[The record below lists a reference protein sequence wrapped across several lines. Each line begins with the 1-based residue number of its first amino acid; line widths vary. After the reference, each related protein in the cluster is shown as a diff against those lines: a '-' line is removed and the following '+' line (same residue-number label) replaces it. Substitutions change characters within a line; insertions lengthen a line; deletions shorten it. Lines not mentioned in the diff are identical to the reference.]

1 MLYLRHGWRR
11 RNTMLLR
18 SFALVVLALIISL
31 PVGILSRAEAI
42 IIGSQGTAAS
52 PGADGGIE
60 SNSMSV
66 PTIQVAPNPFWAPAE
81 PGSSWVSFTQSGN
94 PASPGFVV
102 VANNTVVTFR
112 ESFVLAPAGGNYT
125 GNLIVFA
132 DDSTSVIVDG
142 VLRMAEA
149 STVGNTYAICSDFGI
164 GCRVETRG
172 VIPLSLAPGPH
183 TFEFAVAQR
192 NLSSFGLDYA
202 ANLIAV
208 PEPGTTLLLST
219 GLIGLG
225 TALRR
230 RVSRND

>member
-1 MLYLRHGWRR
+1 MVLR
-11 RNTMLLR
+11 N
-18 SFALVVLALIISL
+18 LVFVGLALIISL
-31 PVGILSRAEAI
+31 PIGMPSQAEAV
-42 IIGSQGTAAS
+42 IIGSQGTTAS

-60 SNSMSV
+60 SNSMGG
-66 PTIQVAPNPFWAPAE
+66 PTIQIPPNPFWASAE

-102 VANNTVVTFR
+102 VPNTTVVTFR

-149 STVGNTYAICSDFGI
+149 TTVGNTYAICSDFGI

-172 VIPLSLAPGPH
+172 IIPLSLAPGAH

-208 PEPGTTLLLST
+208 PEPGTMLLLAT

-225 TALRR
+225 TTLRR
-230 RVSRND
+230 RVCRND

>member
-1 MLYLRHGWRR
+1 MVLRRLVFVML
-11 RNTMLLR
+11 
-18 SFALVVLALIISL
+18 VLIISV
-31 PVGILSRAEAI
+31 PVGMPSQAEAI
-42 IIGSQGTAAS
+42 IIGSQGTVAS

-60 SNSMSV
+60 SNSMGV
-66 PTIQVAPNPFWAPAE
+66 ATIQVPPNPFWAAPA
-81 PGSSWVSFTQSGN
+81 PGSFWVSFTQSGN

-102 VANNTVVTFR
+102 VPNSTIVTFR
-112 ESFVLAPAGGNYT
+112 ETFVLAPAGGNYT

-149 STVGNTYAICSDFGI
+149 STVGNTYATCSDFAI
-164 GCRVETRG
+164 GCREATKG

-202 ANLIAV
+202 ADLTAV
-208 PEPGTTLLLST
+208 PEPATMLLLGS
-219 GLIGLG
+219 GLIAFGI
-225 TALRR
+225 ALRR
-230 RVSRND
+230 RAPRHG

>member
-1 MLYLRHGWRR
+1 MAIRGLAF
-11 RNTMLLR
+11 T
-18 SFALVVLALIISL
+18 VLALLISL
-31 PVGILSRAEAI
+31 LVGMPTAVEAI

-60 SNSMSV
+60 SNSMGV
-66 PTIQVAPNPFWAPAE
+66 PTIQISPNPFWAAAQ

-102 VANNTVVTFR
+102 VPNNTVVTFR
-112 ESFVLAPAGGNYT
+112 ESFVLAPAGGNYV

-132 DDSTSVIVDG
+132 DDSASVVVDG

-149 STVGNTYAICSDFGI
+149 STTGNTYAICSDFGI
-164 GCRVETRG
+164 GCREDTRG

-202 ANLIAV
+202 ADLTAV
-208 PEPGTTLLLST
+208 PEPATILLLGT
-219 GLIGLG
+219 GLIAFA

-230 RVSRND
+230 RVGGND